1 MMNNNSNGW
10 QYVGKVLFNVQLR
23 QIGNGKTLLPITLE
37 NGSTNIS
44 FVCFSPLSDQLS
56 HLQQNQTLTVTG
68 YMKNRK
74 CEQCG
79 HYHANLIAKS
89 VSLDG
94 GKTWLSD
101 DQQNHQQQPLQQ
113 EIEGF
118 RQPPRQQQPVQ
129 NRPTQS
135 REEFLSTNQYRQ
147 QSAQGQQQSGGMTDL
162 LNNRTPED
170 ASVTPAAMEAQ
181 QKLYQSQPIDT
192 QHQAEASL
200 RQYQANAQQ
209 APVQD
214 NTQTIDFD
222 ATTDDS
228 F

>member
-1 MMNNNSNGW
+1 MMNNNSNCW

-23 QIGNGKTLLPITLE
+23 QIGNGKTMLPITLE
-37 NGSTNIS
+37 NGSTNVG

-56 HLQQNQTLTVTG
+56 ELQQGQTISVTG

-79 HYHANLIAKS
+79 HYHVNLIAKS
-89 VSLDG
+89 VSLDNG
-94 GKTWLSD
+94 HTWLSD
-101 DQQNHQQQPLQQ
+101 DQQNHQQQPRQQPLQQ

-118 RQPPRQQQPVQ
+118 RQQPVQ
-129 NRPTQS
+129 NQPVQS

-181 QKLYQSQPIDT
+181 QKLYQNQPIDT

-222 ATTDDS
+222 KTSDS
-228 F
+228 PF